1 MPDQAGRAYGP
12 ALSRLL
18 AAVTPDATVC
28 PPQRKGANGM
38 AVHQSRARAETLA
51 AHEMLAAHIPDPE
64 SQLCRVCLT
73 VVPCSPANAA
83 ANRLVELGL
92 PVLDPVLPAQRRDAL
107 RRWFAPHR
115 RGRPRSAPLLTWVWR
130 RRFGSVMG

>member
-1 MPDQAGRAYGP
+1 
-12 ALSRLL
+12 
-18 AAVTPDATVC
+18 
-28 PPQRKGANGM
+28 M

-115 RGRPRSAPLLTWVWR
+115 RGRPRSTPLLTWVWR